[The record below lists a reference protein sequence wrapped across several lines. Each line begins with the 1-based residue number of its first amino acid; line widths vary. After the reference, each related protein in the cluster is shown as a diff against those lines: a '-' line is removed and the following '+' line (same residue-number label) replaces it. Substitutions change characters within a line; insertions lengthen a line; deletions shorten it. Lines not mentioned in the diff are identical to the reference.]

1 MNDSIKRVQS
11 QAGLSFAERENQR
24 SAAGGK
30 ANLRPEVKQK
40 DFMKSAGTRGYS
52 PLARVMTLAV
62 MLLAMAATAW
72 AQSYTITLPSVSNGS
87 VTAKVN
93 DASVTS
99 AAAGATVS
107 LVATPDAGYR
117 LKTIGGT
124 STQNASETFSSGANT
139 RTGTHFRVSGN
150 NFTYGWRV
158 GTGNNYTLTIS
169 SLSNQNLS
177 QVVLTVGNQPNTSGR
192 NTSHLQVDK
201 GSLTVTGTSQGST
214 VTITNIN
221 SPSVTLSAPSSSN
234 AASMWTFTQ
243 AKVDGLGS
251 VALSLTDT
259 GDDNVKTFTMP
270 SSNVTVSAEFELAAV
285 AVTGVT
291 LSQTSASLTAG
302 GAALELTP
310 TVAPEG
316 ATDKTVKWSVEQEG
330 SIVALYTDQAC
341 TQAVGTDAIAAA
353 KVYVKPLAAGQ
364 ATVTVTT
371 NDGAKTATCA
381 VTVKDTYTV
390 TLNDGSVDAAN
401 WKGKVEGDADFGTL
415 PLEAKGGKTVTVKY
429 LGTKRVK
436 SVTAVKK

>member
-310 TVAPEG
+310 TVACP
-316 ATDKTVKWSVEQEG
+316 
-330 SIVALYTDQAC
+330 
-341 TQAVGTDAIAAA
+341 AAR
-353 KVYVKPLAAGQ
+353 GF
-364 ATVTVTT
+364 T
-371 NDGAKTATCA
+371 
-381 VTVKDTYTV
+381 
-390 TLNDGSVDAAN
+390 
-401 WKGKVEGDADFGTL
+401 
-415 PLEAKGGKTVTVKY
+415 
-429 LGTKRVK
+429 
-436 SVTAVKK
+436 